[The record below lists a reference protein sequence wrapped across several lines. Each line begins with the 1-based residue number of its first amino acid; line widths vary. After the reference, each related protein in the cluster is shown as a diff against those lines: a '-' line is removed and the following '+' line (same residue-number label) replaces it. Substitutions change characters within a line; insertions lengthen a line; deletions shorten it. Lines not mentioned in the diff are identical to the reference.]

1 MDKVMYFSTDNC
13 APCRTLKPIAQSLA
27 SETGIAIEYV
37 DAKQQSDLAQSFSI
51 MRVPTLLRFK
61 NGMLIKRHTGMASKE
76 QLRDL
81 FI

>member
-1 MDKVMYFSTDNC
+1 MDKVIYFSTDNC
-13 APCRTLKPIAQSLA
+13 APCRTLKPIAQALS

-37 DAKQQSDLAQSFSI
+37 DAKQQSQLAQSYSI
-51 MRVPTLLRFK
+51 MQVPTLLRFK

>member
-13 APCRTLKPIAQSLA
+13 APCRTLKPIAQALS
-27 SETGIAIEYV
+27 SETSIPIEYV
-37 DAKQQSDLAQSFSI
+37 DAKQQSHLAQSYSI
-51 MRVPTLLRFK
+51 MQVPTLLRFK

>member
-51 MRVPTLLRFK
+51 MQVPTLLRFK
-61 NGMLIKRHTGMASKE
+61 NGILIKRHTGMASKE

>member
-13 APCRTLKPIAQSLA
+13 APCRTLKPIAQALS
-27 SETGIAIEYV
+27 SETGISIEYV
-37 DAKQQSDLAQSFSI
+37 DAKQQSDLAQSYSI
-51 MRVPTLLRFK
+51 MQVPTLLSFK
-61 NGMLIKRHTGMASKE
+61 NGALIKRHTGMASKE